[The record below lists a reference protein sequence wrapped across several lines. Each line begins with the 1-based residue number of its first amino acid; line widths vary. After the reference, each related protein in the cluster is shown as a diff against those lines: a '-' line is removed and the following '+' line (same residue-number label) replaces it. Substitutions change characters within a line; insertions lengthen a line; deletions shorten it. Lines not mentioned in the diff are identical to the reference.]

1 MSSTSSKPKRGGGL
15 RGPRPQP
22 LSLSARPSKKPRVGG
37 HAGPAAGPVIV
48 YERTP
53 TVVHADPHE
62 FMAVVQ
68 RLTGNCKQRPSTAA
82 MTLPPEATSGSGARD
97 GRASTWTAAD
107 ALVLRLGQQ
116 QRAPCGAHHPAPSAS
131 PAAASSP
138 LLSPSSFFFSP
149 TTMQAIRELIS

>member
-1 MSSTSSKPKRGGGL
+1 MSSMSSKPKRAGGL
-15 RGPRPQP
+15 QGPRPQP

-53 TVVHADPHE
+53 RVVHADPHE
-62 FMAVVQ
+62 FMAIVQ
-68 RLTGNCKQRPSTAA
+68 RLTGNCKKQSST
-82 MTLPPEATSGSGARD
+82 GARD
-97 GRASTWTAAD
+97 GRASTLTAAD
-107 ALVLRLGQQ
+107 ALVLTLGQQ
-116 QRAPCGAHHPAPSAS
+116 QRAPCGAHHPAPPDS
-131 PAAASSP
+131 PAAASP

>member
-1 MSSTSSKPKRGGGL
+1 MSSTSSKPKRAGGL
-15 RGPRPQP
+15 QGPRPQP
-22 LSLSARPSKKPRVGG
+22 LSLSTRPSKKPRVGG

-48 YERTP
+48 YQRTP
-53 TVVHADPHE
+53 RVVHADPHE

-82 MTLPPEATSGSGARD
+82 TTSGASYTD
-97 GRASTWTAAD
+97 GRASTSTAAD
-107 ALVLRLGQQ
+107 ALVLTLGQQ
-116 QRAPCGAHHPAPSAS
+116 QRAPCGAGHPANPAS
-131 PAAASSP
+131 PAAASP

>member
-1 MSSTSSKPKRGGGL
+1 MPSTSSKPKRAGGL
-15 RGPRPQP
+15 QGPRPQP

-53 TVVHADPHE
+53 RVVHADPHE

-68 RLTGNCKQRPSTAA
+68 RLTGNRKQRSSTG
-82 MTLPPEATSGSGARD
+82 ATTGARD
-97 GRASTWTAAD
+97 GRVSTSTAAD
-107 ALVLRLGQQ
+107 ALVLTLGQQ
-116 QRAPCGAHHPAPSAS
+116 QRAPCGGDHPAPPAS
-131 PAAASSP
+131 PSAASP

>member
-1 MSSTSSKPKRGGGL
+1 MSSTSSKPKRAGGL
-15 RGPRPQP
+15 RGLRPQP

-37 HAGPAAGPVIV
+37 HAGPAGPVIV
-48 YERTP
+48 YEITP
-53 TVVHADPHE
+53 RVVHADPHE

-68 RLTGNCKQRPSTAA
+68 RLTGRQPSSTEA
-82 MTLPPEATSGSGARD
+82 MSGSGARD
-97 GRASTWTAAD
+97 GIASTS
-107 ALVLRLGQQ
+107 LVLTLGQQ
-116 QRAPCGAHHPAPSAS
+116 QRAPCGGDHPAPPAS